1 MTRSE
6 TVLIAVRLPKG
17 VVEFMDREIKEGMFN
32 NRSDWIQQVLR
43 EYIHN
48 HRGGELD

>member
-1 MTRSE
+1 MPRSE
-6 TVLIAVRLPKG
+6 TVLVAVRLPKG

-48 HRGGELD
+48 HRGGGGN